1 MDIDEPDTEQAS
13 KRQKLNQEEKR
24 EEESEEG
31 ALVEHTSQQS
41 QTEEAPK
48 EPL

>member
-1 MDIDEPDTEQAS
+1 MDIDEPHIEQAS
-13 KRQKLNQEEKR
+13 KRHKMNQEEKG

-41 QTEEAPK
+41 
-48 EPL
+48 